1 MMTEEGKAV
10 ERLLGKLQFSE
21 NPDYGPLVEAFDK
34 MTELLDATDE
44 ADFFGTEGW
53 RKRIGWED

>member
-1 MMTEEGKAV
+1 MRTKEGKAV
-10 ERLLGKLQFSE
+10 ERLLGRL
-21 NPDYGPLVEAFDK
+21 PDEYWLLVEAFDK

-53 RKRIGWED
+53 RRRIGWED